1 MIMQQQEYNKMIR
14 KIKKYDT
21 MPYKDIV
28 EVETILNKSK
38 KSLTPN
44 ELYKKYFSKKM
55 HREVFDSIINY
66 LLETTRLRID
76 EGDDIIYRSWNPAGM
91 VY

>member
-1 MIMQQQEYNKMIR
+1 MQQQDYIKNIKQ
-14 KIKKYDT
+14 IKKYDT

-28 EVETILNKSK
+28 EIETILNKSK
-38 KSLTPN
+38 KSLTPD
-44 ELYKKYFSKKM
+44 ELYKKLTKKM
-55 HREVFDSIINY
+55 HREVFDAIINY

>member
-1 MIMQQQEYNKMIR
+1 MKQQDYNKKLN

-21 MPYKDIV
+21 TPYKDIV
-28 EVETILNKSK
+28 EVETKLNESK
-38 KSLTPN
+38 KSLTPD

-55 HREVFDSIINY
+55 HREVFDAIINY

-76 EGDDIIYRSWNPAGM
+76 KGDDVIYRSWNPAGM

>member
-1 MIMQQQEYNKMIR
+1 MKQQEYNKMIR
-14 KIKKYDT
+14 NIKKYDT

-28 EVETILNKSK
+28 EMETRINESK
-38 KSLTPN
+38 KSLTSD
-44 ELYKKYFSKKM
+44 ELYKKYFTKM

-76 EGDDIIYRSWNPAGM
+76 KCDDIIYRSWNPSRMA
-91 VY
+91 Y